1 MYDRETLEGMSTPV
15 LTILAAY
22 EVWQLHRPSVEEFDS
37 LKLQPFI
44 DKHNA
49 NLLDIDDVLV
59 AREREGR

>member
-1 MYDRETLEGMSTPV
+1 MYDHDTLCEMSTPV

-44 DKHNA
+44 DKHRA
-49 NLLDIDDVLV
+49 NLLDIDGVLKS
-59 AREREGR
+59 RETERR